1 MSLMELHKHLNT
13 YNGRHNVDT
22 TKTITHLS
30 LCSGYGGIGEGLKRV
45 LPRVRDIAHVEI
57 EAFAVANLV
66 AKMESKQLDEAPI
79 YTDVKTFPYQV
90 FCGCVDIISGGFP
103 CQPFSSAGNRQGV
116 EDPRHLYPYISRG
129 ISKCKPRIVFLEN
142 VEGIISSKTAD
153 EESVLKYVLGDL
165 ESMGYRATAG
175 IFSASEVGAPHQ
187 RKRVFIMGYSCD
199 KRCKQN
205 ATLRNKQ
212 QSSRIDEVS
221 RESRGKLGYSE
232 SECNGLNKTEWEGRN
247 TTSTTSKELGDSEH
261 NGHTTCTESREVSGS
276 QEKGRMQELEGRS
289 NELPNTENIGCGGR
303 SNRDLRGGRNIQE
316 QASQKQPNIRG
327 EAEGCSRELAD
338 TDNSRGYEDRQSTEL
353 RTSRTEQ
360 SPRDSGR
367 TYERER
373 NKGLPNTD
381 SQGLEGNIQDSHTQ
395 GWEEPNGQLAS
406 SSRFPAR
413 PNEPQYEWEEPRTKP
428 KLGRAAN
435 GTTSRVDRLR
445 LLGNGVVP
453 DTAAV
458 AFKTLI
464 GRLID

>member
-1 MSLMELHKHLNT
+1 MSLTELHKHLNT
-13 YNGRHNVDT
+13 YNGRHNVDI

-30 LCSGYGGIGEGLKRV
+30 LCSGYGGIGEGLKSI

-66 AKMESKQLDEAPI
+66 AKMENKLLDEAPI

-90 FCGCVDIISGGFP
+90 FCGCVDILSGGFP

-153 EESVLKYVLGDL
+153 GESVLKYVLSDL

-187 RKRVFIMGYSCD
+187 RKRVFIMGYS
-199 KRCKQN
+199 KHEGLQGHNEHSASEYRE
-205 ATLRNKQ
+205 
-212 QSSRIDEVS
+212 DEGSIVGAGS
-221 RESRGKLGYSE
+221 GCGTTEELGYSQ
-232 SECNGLNKTEWEGRN
+232 
-247 TTSTTSKELGDSEH
+247 H
-261 NGHTTCTESREVSGS
+261 NGHATCTESREVSGS
-276 QEKGRMQELEGRS
+276 QEEGRMQELEGRS
-289 NELPNTENIGCGGR
+289 DELPNTENIGCGGR
-303 SNRDLRGGRNIQE
+303 SDRHLRGGRNIQKQEAQE
-316 QASQKQPNIRG
+316 QSDIRS
-327 EAEGCSRELAD
+327 EAEGCGRELAD
-338 TDNSRGYEDRQSTEL
+338 TDNSGGFQDKQSTEL
-353 RTSRTEQ
+353 RTSGIEQ
-360 SPRDSGR
+360 SSDNSGR
-367 TYERER
+367 THEREGD
-373 NKGLPNTD
+373 KGLPNTD
-381 SQGLEGNIQDSHTQ
+381 SQGLEGDIQNNHTQ
-395 GWEEPNGQLAS
+395 GWQETNGQLTS
-406 SSRFPAR
+406 GCRFPAR
-413 PNEPQYEWEEPRTKP
+413 PNEQQHEWEEPRTKP
-428 KLGRAAN
+428 KLGRTAN
-435 GTTSRVDRLR
+435 GTSSRVDRLR

>member
-1 MSLMELHKHLNT
+1 M
-13 YNGRHNVDT
+13 DT

-30 LCSGYGGIGEGLKRV
+30 LCSGYSGIGLGLKRV
-45 LPRVRDIAHVEI
+45 LPNLREIAHVEI
-57 EAFAVANLV
+57 EAFAIANLV
-66 AKMESKQLDEAPI
+66 AKMENEQIPAAPI
-79 YTDVKTFPYQV
+79 YTNVKTFPYER
-90 FCGCVDIISGGFP
+90 FSGCVDILSGGFP
-103 CQPFSSAGNRQGV
+103 CQPFSAAGARKGV
-116 EDPRHLYPYISRG
+116 EDPRHIYPYISRG
-129 ISKCKPRIVFLEN
+129 IRDCKPRIVFLEN

-303 SNRDLRGGRNIQE
+303 SNRNLRGGRNIQKQAAQE
-316 QASQKQPNIRG
+316 QSDIRS

-338 TDNSRGYEDRQSTEL
+338 THNSGGHEDRQSSEL
-353 RTSRTEQ
+353 RTEGIEQ
-360 SPRDSGR
+360 SPLDSGR
-367 TYERER
+367 TYE
-373 NKGLPNTD
+373 
-381 SQGLEGNIQDSHTQ
+381 SEGDK
-395 GWEEPNGQLAS
+395 GWEESNGFVTAGG
-406 SSRFPAR
+406 RFPAR
-413 PNEPQYEWEEPRTKP
+413 PNEQQYEWEEPRTKP

-453 DTAAV
+453 LTAAR
-458 AFKTLI
+458 AFKVLI
-464 GRLID
+464 GRVID

>member
-1 MSLMELHKHLNT
+1 M
-13 YNGRHNVDT
+13 DI

-30 LCSGYGGIGEGLKRV
+30 LCSGYGGIGEGLKSI

-66 AKMESKQLDEAPI
+66 AKMENELLDEAPI

-90 FCGCVDIISGGFP
+90 FCGCVDILSGGFP

-153 EESVLKYVLGDL
+153 GESVLKYVLSDL
-165 ESMGYRATAG
+165 EEMGYRATAG

-187 RKRVFIMGYSCD
+187 RKRVFIMGYSEHEGL
-199 KRCKQN
+199 QGHN
-205 ATLRNKQ
+205 EH
-212 QSSRIDEVS
+212 SSSEY
-221 RESRGKLGYSE
+221 RENEGSIVGAGSGCGTPEELGNSE
-232 SECNGLNKTEWEGRN
+232 SECNGLNETEWEGGD
-247 TTSTTSKELGDSEH
+247 TTSTTSEELEDTKRCGNEKSMQFSADLSSKSGGCNGKEGQKLGNSQH
-261 NGHTTCTESREVSGS
+261 NGHATSTESREVSGS
-276 QEKGRMQELEGRS
+276 QEEGWLQESTGGS
-289 NELPNTENIGCGGR
+289 DELPDTQNIGCGGR
-303 SNRDLRGGRNIQE
+303 PDRDLRGGRFVQE
-316 QASQKQPNIRG
+316 QETQEQSDVRC
-327 EAEGCSRELAD
+327 EAEGCGGDFS
-338 TDNSRGYEDRQSTEL
+338 
-353 RTSRTEQ
+353 
-360 SPRDSGR
+360 
-367 TYERER
+367 
-373 NKGLPNTD
+373 NTN
-381 SQGLEGNIQDSHTQ
+381 SQGLEGVRECNTSERWQT
-395 GWEEPNGQLAS
+395 PNGQLRSYCEAW
-406 SSRFPAR
+406 PAR

-435 GTTSRVDRLR
+435 GTSSRVDRLR

-464 GRLID
+464 GRLLD